1 MRVAI
6 FDFDGTLYPQETF
19 TLMMNYMKKHPVHSS
34 KYQSFFRALM
44 KPYLAYKMK
53 IYPENKMKA
62 KSMQLYLDAL
72 KGLHQ
77 REIET
82 YFEDMSKGMRNELN
96 GRVVERLKHHL
107 IEGDHVLLVSGAFTP
122 MLNEVTRDF
131 AIHDVIGTEIPIS
144 NGKLD
149 TDKAIYHIQGERK
162 NEMIEKALQGFD
174 IDWENSSAYGD
185 SISDITVLELVGNPV
200 AVRPESRLKAVAEQR
215 NWEIIW

>member
-19 TLMMNYMKKHPVHSS
+19 ALMMNYLKKHPVHSS
-34 KYQSFFRALM
+34 KYQSFYRALM

-53 IYPENKMKA
+53 LYPENKMKA

-77 REIET
+77 REIEK
-82 YFEDMSKGMRNELN
+82 YFEDMSQGMRNELN
-96 GRVVERLKHHL
+96 WTVVERLKQHL

-131 AIHDVIGTEIPIS
+131 AIHEVIGTEIPIR

-200 AVRPESRLKAVAEQR
+200 AVRPESRLKAVAEER
-215 NWEIIW
+215 KWEIIW

>member
-6 FDFDGTLYPQETF
+6 FDFDGTLYPQETYK
-19 TLMMNYMKKHPVHSS
+19 LMMNYLKKHPIHSS
-34 KYQSFFRALM
+34 KYQPFYRALM

-77 REIET
+77 QEIET
-82 YFEDMSKGMRNELN
+82 YFEDMSKEMRNELN
-96 GRVVERLKHHL
+96 LSVVDRLQKHL

-131 AIHDVIGTEIPIS
+131 AIHNVIGTEIPMS

-149 TDKAIYHIQGERK
+149 TNKAIYHIQGERK
-162 NEMIEKALQGFD
+162 NEMIEKALQGLD
-174 IDWENSSAYGD
+174 IDWKNSSAYGD

-200 AVRPESRLKAVAEQR
+200 AVRPESRLKAVAEKR
-215 NWEIIW
+215 KWEILW

>member
-6 FDFDGTLYPQETF
+6 FDFDGTLYPQETYK
-19 TLMMNYMKKHPVHSS
+19 LMMNYLKQHPIHSS
-34 KYQSFFRALM
+34 KYQPFYRALM

-77 REIET
+77 QEIET
-82 YFEDMSKGMRNELN
+82 YFEDMSKEMRNELN
-96 GRVVERLKHHL
+96 LSVVDRLQKHL

-131 AIHDVIGTEIPIS
+131 AIHNVIGTEIPMS
-144 NGKLD
+144 NGKID
-149 TDKAIYHIQGERK
+149 TNKALYHIQGERK
-162 NEMIEKALQGFD
+162 NEMIEKALQGLD
-174 IDWENSSAYGD
+174 IDWKNSSAYGD

-200 AVRPESRLKAVAEQR
+200 AVRPESRLRAVAEKR
-215 NWEIIW
+215 KWEILW

>member
-6 FDFDGTLYPQETF
+6 FDFDGTLYPQETYK
-19 TLMMNYMKKHPVHSS
+19 LMMNYLKKHPIHSS
-34 KYQSFFRALM
+34 KYQPFYRALM

-62 KSMQLYLDAL
+62 KSMQLYLHAL

-77 REIET
+77 QEIET
-82 YFEDMSKGMRNELN
+82 YFEDMSKEMRNELN
-96 GRVVERLKHHL
+96 LSVVERLQKHL

-131 AIHDVIGTEIPIS
+131 AIHNVIGTEIPMS

-149 TDKAIYHIQGERK
+149 TNKAIYHIQGERK
-162 NEMIEKALQGFD
+162 NEMIEKALQGLD
-174 IDWENSSAYGD
+174 IDWKNSSAYGD

-200 AVRPESRLKAVAEQR
+200 AVRPESRLRAVAEKR
-215 NWEIIW
+215 KWEILW

>member
-6 FDFDGTLYPQETF
+6 FDFDGTLYPQETYK
-19 TLMMNYMKKHPVHSS
+19 LMMNYLKKHPIHST
-34 KYQSFFRALM
+34 KYQPFYRALM

-77 REIET
+77 QEIET
-82 YFEDMSKGMRNELN
+82 YFEDMSKEMRNELN
-96 GRVVERLKHHL
+96 QSVVDRLQKHL

-122 MLNEVTRDF
+122 MLNEVTRDL
-131 AIHDVIGTEIPIS
+131 AIHNVIGTEIPMS
-144 NGKLD
+144 NGILD
-149 TDKAIYHIQGERK
+149 TNKAIYHIQGERK
-162 NEMIEKALQGFD
+162 NEMIEKALQGLD
-174 IDWENSSAYGD
+174 IDWKNSSAYGD

-200 AVRPESRLKAVAEQR
+200 AVRPESRLRAVAEKR
-215 NWEIIW
+215 KWEILW

>member
-96 GRVVERLKHHL
+96 ESVVERLKHHL